1 MARFFKF
8 TADMAEFLRENLTLS
23 EWKLWSYFV
32 TLDPFGDQYVE
43 APPTLA
49 TLSKCNISKATYY
62 RAIAKF
68 QELELFD
75 FQDKGFSFRNLKSL
89 TGENNES
96 GGVSP
101 VRQESHGCDKNL
113 TDETDGLTDENLS
126 IYTEVKTLSD
136 FPEGESEFFEF
147 SENTEDSQ
155 GETKAIAVLI
165 KNDLELEKEK
175 GSEARTTK
183 NVQQRAFDWLPEG
196 PWNLEGKLDPN
207 FRDFVA
213 HDWLKRFGGDI
224 HSKQADVLAHFKKDP
239 ANLPIRWE
247 QYQSEFLH
255 RFENAQILIN
265 NGVAIPET
273 SQDKLIANQR
283 AITQSLPQEMNPC
296 AQRALGIALIGPVNV
311 EPLPLTQGIVQSV
324 ELVAAI
330 AAQPNTTAPTDFVT
344 NEDGHILKVW
354 KAPKPVEEPITPEQW
369 EESKKRLAALSNKF
383 NFGKGSPRE
392 QSPSKGV
399 IEDANTAIAREA
411 VAKKQAYF
419 DQLNQWII
427 DPVLRDEAVKR
438 VKSSDCYRCLFDEE
452 GIPYQVIWCEEF

>member
-1 MARFFKF
+1 MARFFKLSRETSDLLLNSHL
-8 TADMAEFLRENLTLS
+8 TAAEWRLWVFLIG
-23 EWKLWSYFV
+23 
-32 TLDPFGDQYVE
+32 LDPFGDSYLDLPDPLTIFE
-43 APPTLA
+43 KCR
-49 TLSKCNISKATYY
+49 LSKPTFY
-62 RAIAKF
+62 RAIAKL

-75 FQDKGFSFRNLKSL
+75 FQDKGFTFRNLQGSQKRESCL
-89 TGENNES
+89 KNETGSFKNET
-96 GGVSP
+96 
-101 VRQESHGCDKNL
+101 GCLKN
-113 TDETDGLTDENLS
+113 ETAT
-126 IYTEVKTLSD
+126 IYTDFQTLSD
-136 FPEGESEFFEF
+136 KSEPPNQIF
-147 SENTEDSQ
+147 EDSQ
-155 GETKAIAVLI
+155 DGQEEAIAVLI

-175 GSEARTTK
+175 DSEARTTK

-255 RFENAQILIN
+255 RFQNAQILID

-273 SQDKLIANQR
+273 SQAKLIANQR
-283 AITQSLPQEMNPC
+283 AITQSLPQEMNP
-296 AQRALGIALIGPVNV
+296 IALIGPVTV

-324 ELVAAI
+324 EPVAAI
-330 AAQPNTTAPTDFVT
+330 ASQPTAPVDFVK
-344 NEDGHILKVW
+344 NEDGHTFKVW

-369 EESKKRLAALSNKF
+369 EESKKRLAAISNKF

-399 IEDANTAIAREA
+399 IENTQEAIAREA

-419 DQLNQWII
+419 DQLNEWIN

-438 VKSSDCYRCLFDEE
+438 VKASDCYKCLVDEA

>member
-8 TADMAEFLRENLTLS
+8 TPDMADFLRDHLTLS
-23 EWKLWSYFV
+23 EWKLWSYFA

-43 APPTLA
+43 APPTL
-49 TLSKCNISKATYY
+49 TVLSKCKVSKATYY

-75 FQDKGFSFRNLKSL
+75 FQDKGFSFRNLKGL

-126 IYTEVKTLSD
+126 IYTEVKTFSD
-136 FPEGESEFFEF
+136 HPEGKSEFFEF
-147 SENTEDSQ
+147 FENTEDSQ
-155 GETKAIAVLI
+155 GETKAIAILI
-165 KNDLELEKEK
+165 ENKLELKKEK

-183 NVQQRAFDWLPEG
+183 SVQQRAFDWLPEG

-255 RFENAQILIN
+255 RFENAQILID

-273 SQDKLIANQR
+273 SQAKLIANQR
-283 AITQSLPQEMNPC
+283 AITQSLPQEMNP
-296 AQRALGIALIGPVNV
+296 IASIAPVTV

-330 AAQPNTTAPTDFVT
+330 APITSQLTAPADFVK
-344 NEDGHILKVW
+344 NEDGHTFKVF

-369 EESKKRLAALSNKF
+369 EDSKKKLAALSNKF

-399 IEDANTAIAREA
+399 TEDANTAIAREA

-419 DQLNQWII
+419 DQLNEWIN

-438 VKSSDCYRCLFDEE
+438 VKSSDCYGCLFDEE